1 MPCDFEVNLTS
12 DGFLIFPGHAD
23 ETQAATSM
31 TVVAGQPN
39 LAGNH
44 RRDIRIETRNDL
56 FVSVT
61 ATAKRELIELGSR
74 PRGGLGLS
82 DAAFWATVPLEG
94 MVYTVVH
101 DPRAAIHSLSW
112 LLVRR

>member
-1 MPCDFEVNLTS
+1 MFKTPGVTRIGAAGRPVTLKLNLTS

-44 RRDIRIETRNDL
+44 RRDIRIDVTRNDL

-61 ATAKRELIELGSR
+61 ATAKRELIALGSETR
-74 PRGGLGLS
+74 WSRC
-82 DAAFWATVPLEG
+82 
-94 MVYTVVH
+94 
-101 DPRAAIHSLSW
+101 R
-112 LLVRR
+112 